1 MGLQL
6 FEWSDR
12 FATGVELIDRQHR
25 SLLQMT
31 NELGDA
37 ITRGDA
43 AAGERLLQG
52 LRDYAQHHFRDEEAW
67 ALAAGVPAAVLD
79 AHHGRHEAFVTEL
92 GQFSDLWAQDGH
104 HARTLHRFLSAW
116 LITHI
121 LGEDRRMVLG
131 ISGLPG
137 SDVQAP
143 APLGDGEQVLLQA
156 GNNLHDALAS
166 ANADLERR
174 VTERTAELA
183 AANQRLRHNLIAAV
197 KVFNGMIQLRGSRL
211 AAHSRRVAD
220 MARHIA
226 VTLKLPQA
234 DVDQVFV
241 AGLLHDIGKVG
252 LPDELLDMP
261 MTHMNSQQLQ
271 LYQKHTV
278 QGERAMMALDE
289 LHEAALMVR
298 GHHERFD
305 GKGFPDRLSGE
316 HIPLGARILFAA
328 NDWDELL
335 HGRKGGRALTER
347 EAVAKLR
354 EGAGTLYD
362 PTVVTALLAHLGR
375 EGDADAAQV
384 KTLRSSELAAGMV
397 LARDLIAHDGL
408 LLLAAGQRMEAGMIR
423 RIQDYVQSEAMDSL
437 RVQVIVDA

>member
-6 FEWSDR
+6 FEWNDR

-52 LRDYAQHHFRDEEAW
+52 LSDYALHHFRDEEAW

-143 APLGDGEQVLLQA
+143 TALGDGEQVLLQA
-156 GNNLHDALAS
+156 VNNLHDALAS

-197 KVFNGMIQLRGSRL
+197 KVFSGMIQLRGSRL

-278 QGERAMMALDE
+278 HGERAMMALDE
-289 LHEAALMVR
+289 LREAALMVR

-335 HGRKGGRALTER
+335 HGRKGGRGQAAR
-347 EAVAKLR
+347 GGRDAVRPHGRHRAAGPSGPGWR
-354 EGAGTLYD
+354 CRCGASENPAQQRTGCWYGAGTRPD
-362 PTVVTALLAHLGR
+362 RPRRPA
-375 EGDADAAQV
+375 
-384 KTLRSSELAAGMV
+384 AAGRGPAHRGGHDPPHPG
-397 LARDLIAHDGL
+397 LRAERSHGQPAR
-408 LLLAAGQRMEAGMIR
+408 AGHR
-423 RIQDYVQSEAMDSL
+423 RCMRS
-437 RVQVIVDA
+437 